1 MDKRVMKDINN
12 LFDFVH
18 YANSLGACLAGI
30 YNVPYLREDKDA
42 KEEIERSVKL
52 FQEKYPEISKKHIVA
67 VFSKAAWLQNR

>member
-30 YNVPYLREDKDA
+30 YNVPYLLHTA
-42 KEEIERSVKL
+42 IFHS
-52 FQEKYPEISKKHIVA
+52 A
-67 VFSKAAWLQNR
+67 VCPHRF